1 MPIEVRPIINR
12 KRKKTAGRRSPKPTR
27 IGRIPERATM
37 TIGMRE
43 RLRAESRKRNKN
55 QNPDGSAIPR
65 DQLRPPLPPEKLMKD
80 PRDKLAEERPIGRG
94 MLIGGQA
101 KLDKNKNGRIDA
113 QDFKILK
120 AEKAKGRGQGLQD
133 EKMKPGKVTKAALGI
148 LAAGLGAKKAKDK
161 KKMAP
166 VAMGGIGLGMA
177 KAEAIRKILG
187 KNNGGMGDA
196 KEYKKYLKGLK
207 DVKDKTDL
215 KKSKFIQR
223 RMQLGGARALEAAKA
238 TRIGKIAAG
247 VAGAALLGKAALEKM
262 YEKRT
267 GKKPF
272 TKRPDKKMGG
282 GMMKKPMS
290 YQVGGDAFLKRRM
303 KLGNLKSILPGRMKI
318 LVPAGI
324 ALGVAASKG
333 ADKMRKKLKEMKK
346 NKKMGGGMMMRP
358 NPVGYKT
365 GKSVKVKCKLGRN
378 KPTKMY

>member
-1 MPIEVRPIINR
+1 MPIRVTPIYEPKV
-12 KRKKTAGRRSPKPTR
+12 KRKKRPGLPRKPTR

-43 RLRAESRKRNKN
+43 RLRAVSRERNKN
-55 QNPDGSAIPR
+55 QNPDGSDIPR
-65 DQLRPPLPPEKLMKD
+65 NLKRPPVPPEKLMKD
-80 PRDKLAEERPIGRG
+80 PRDKLAEGRG
-94 MLIGGQA
+94 MLTGGQA

-120 AEKAKGRGQGLQD
+120 AEKAKGRGKGLQD

-148 LAAGLGAKKAKDK
+148 LAAGLSAKKKMK
-161 KKMAP
+161 NKKMAP
-166 VAMGGIGLGMA
+166 VAMGGIGAGLL

-187 KNNGGMGDA
+187 KDKGGMGDA
-196 KEYKKYLKGLK
+196 TKYKKYLKGLK

-223 RMQLGGARALEAAKA
+223 RMQLGGAKALQAAKA

-272 TKRPDKKMGG
+272 TKRP
-282 GMMKKPMS
+282 
-290 YQVGGDAFLKRRM
+290 A
-303 KLGNLKSILPGRMKI
+303 
-318 LVPAGI
+318 
-324 ALGVAASKG
+324 
-333 ADKMRKKLKEMKK
+333 
-346 NKKMGGGMMMRP
+346 KKMGGGMMMRP
-358 NPVGYKT
+358 NPVGMRS

-378 KPTKMY
+378 KPTKLY